1 MHPTQTS
8 TQLGVSNGRI
18 MLRGLLVRCPACGAR
33 HPHASFSKLKQRCEN
48 CALTFYR
55 VEGHDLG
62 YIGINTIVTF
72 TVTFLVLVCMSL
84 AMRPNINVKVLFMVL
99 PIPALLLPILMVP
112 VSQTLWTAIDLVMR
126 HLRPGEIDP
135 RFVKVDPEL
144 GEWDLS
150 PFEQSADSDGQ

>member
-18 MLRGLLVRCPACGAR
+18 MLRGLMVRCPACGAR
-33 HPHASFSKLKQRCEN
+33 HPHASFAKLKPRCEN

-72 TVTFLVLVCMSL
+72 TATFFVLVGMSL
-84 AMRPNINVKVLFMVL
+84 AMRPDINAKVLFMVL
-99 PIPALLLPILMVP
+99 PIPALVLPIVMVP
-112 VSQTLWTAIDLVMR
+112 ISQTLWTAIDLVMR

-135 RFVKVDPEL
+135 RFVRIDPEL
-144 GEWDLS
+144 GAWDVS
-150 PFEQSADSDGQ
+150 PVERELDSNDQ